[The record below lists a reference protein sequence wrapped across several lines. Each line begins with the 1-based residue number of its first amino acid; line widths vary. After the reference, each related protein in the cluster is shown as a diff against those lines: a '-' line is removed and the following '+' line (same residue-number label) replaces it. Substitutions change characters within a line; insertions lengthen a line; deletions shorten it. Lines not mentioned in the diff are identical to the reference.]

1 MFVLTKV
8 QELVDELA
16 EAVDAFDPDVVHP
29 DDAEALMAAFV
40 RGERVCA
47 SGKTRAATRAAKT
60 HAWKRDGHR
69 SADEWLADKTGETR
83 GRAKRTLELGERL
96 ERHEETRE
104 RYTRGELSETQADI
118 VAGAADENPDAEG
131 DLLEAAERESV
142 KALKEEAAR
151 ARAAVAD
158 EEARQ
163 ERIHRERYASAS
175 TDEEGAY
182 RLSARMSA
190 FQGSIVDAIWRR
202 FREQIVKDARKR
214 GQRLSAGQIGAD
226 GLVLMAQTAVE
237 HLDDDSPTPGSNG
250 LRLPPVTLNLLVD
263 EAAWQRGHTEA
274 GETCEVDGLGPVTVT
289 QAKTL
294 TGQQAFVTANTWD
307 GRDVHHGV
315 RLGTC
320 DPTTLTTESVREAL
334 AERGVDV
341 QAIESEG
348 RHVPAVLDT
357 AITIRDRV
365 CTQSGCDRRFG
376 LQRDHV
382 LAVELDGKTSYRNLQ
397 RLCWHHHQAKT
408 QTDMTTI
415 RAKKQRERAR
425 SRGSPATR
433 AGPPPTRAG
442 PAPARAGPAP

>member
-8 QELVDELA
+8 QRLVDELA
-16 EAVDAFDPDVVHP
+16 EAADAFDPDVVHA
-29 DDAEALMAAFV
+29 DDAEELMAVFA

-47 SGKTRAATRAAKT
+47 SGKTRAATRAAKA

-104 RYTRGELSETQADI
+104 RYTRGELSETQAGI

-131 DLLEAAERESV
+131 SLLEAAERESV
-142 KALKEEAAR
+142 KGLKEEAAR
-151 ARAAVAD
+151 SRAAVAD

-163 ERIHRERYASAS
+163 ERIHRDRYASAG

-182 RLSARMSA
+182 RLSGRMAA

-202 FREQIVKDARKR
+202 FREQVVRDAKRR
-214 GQRLSAGQIGAD
+214 GQQLSAGQIGAD

-237 HLDDDSPTPGSNG
+237 HLDDEDPRTAGNG
-250 LRLPPVTLNLLVD
+250 LALPQVTLNLLVD
-263 EAAWQRGHTEA
+263 EAAWERGHTEA
-274 GETCEVDGLGPVTVT
+274 GETCEIDGLGPITVT
-289 QAKTL
+289 QARAL
-294 TGQQAFVTANTWD
+294 TQQQAFVTASEWD
-307 GRDVHHGV
+307 GRDVRHGV
-315 RLGTC
+315 HLGTC
-320 DPTTLTTESVREAL
+320 DPTTLTTHAVREAL
-334 AERGVDV
+334 DKRGVDV
-341 QAIESEG
+341 QALEREG

-365 CTQSGCDRRFG
+365 CTHPGCDRRFG

-382 LAVELDGKTSYRNLQ
+382 LAVELDGKTTYRNLQ

-408 QTDMTTI
+408 KDDMTKI
-415 RAKKQRERAR
+415 RAKKQGERAR
-425 SRGSPATR
+425 SRGSPAIR
-433 AGPPPTRAG
+433 AGPPATRDR
-442 PAPARAGPAP
+442 PA